1 MIIKGHQKQNQRE
14 QCTSIGVHQENT
26 SIQDLIK
33 EKLHVMFY
41 TEKIPQTFAGVV
53 DASPGL
59 TFLLVET
66 LRFLPFWNKNKH
78 QISAFTLT
86 VNGYLML
93 QYVNI

>member
-1 MIIKGHQKQNQRE
+1 
-14 QCTSIGVHQENT
+14 VHQENT

-66 LRFLPFWNKNKH
+66 LRFLPF
-78 QISAFTLT
+78 
-86 VNGYLML
+86 
-93 QYVNI
+93 

>member
-1 MIIKGHQKQNQRE
+1 MHFYWSASRKHIH
-14 QCTSIGVHQENT
+14 
-26 SIQDLIK
+26 QDLIK

-66 LRFLPFWNKNKH
+66 LRFLPF
-78 QISAFTLT
+78 
-86 VNGYLML
+86 
-93 QYVNI
+93 